1 MVQGIASQILSETP
15 STQAAPVSANLE
27 ESQSPQSQEIRT
39 EGKEVPDFD
48 SRFGVLTKMER
59 KLKEEQARIK
69 EQEKGWGEKLSKL
82 EELEK
87 FSKLFEENPLEAL
100 KMKKGWGVQEFNEF
114 AVKHSTD
121 EDLDPVSKLTK
132 DFQKQMDELRAKMTE
147 DFEGKI
153 KAKEEE
159 LTAKDRDKQVVEFK
173 GNLKSFLAENKDAY
187 EFIHAEE
194 NGPEEVFNLI
204 YEDVQRQIKENAE
217 NGVEKELQV
226 MEFKEAADKVEAFL
240 DKAYSKYLSL
250 NKVKSKFQS
259 GNEQLVSFITNKS
272 KQEPTTLNSS
282 FSPKSKPVDQLSP
295 EERKQQA
302 VAFLRQAKA

>member
-1 MVQGIASQILSETP
+1 MVQGIAGQILSETP
-15 STQAAPVSANLE
+15 SQPSAPVSAGTE
-27 ESQSPQSQEIRT
+27 ESQEAQTPKQSH

-69 EQEKGWGEKLSKL
+69 EQEKSWGDKLSKL

-100 KMKKGWGVQEFNEF
+100 KLKKGWGVQEFNEF

-132 DFQKQMDELRAKMTE
+132 NFQTQLDELRSKMTE
-147 DFEGKI
+147 EFEGKI

-159 LTAKDRDKQVVEFK
+159 ITAKDRERQVIEFK
-173 GNLKSFLAENKDAY
+173 SELKSFLAENKNDY

-194 NGPEEVFNLI
+194 NGAEEVFNLI
-204 YEDVQRQIKENAE
+204 YEDLQRQIKENQE
-217 NGVEKELQV
+217 SGEEKELQI
-226 MEFKEAADKVEAFL
+226 MSIKDASDKVEAFL
-240 DKAYSKYLSL
+240 DKTYSKYLSL

-259 GNEQLVSFITNKS
+259 GSEDLGRFIVKS
-272 KQEPTTLNSS
+272 QEPTTLNSS
-282 FSPKSKPVDQLSP
+282 FSPKSKPMEQLSP

-302 VAFLRQAKA
+302 IAFMRSQKTSA